1 MASPCYLYM
10 LPNELLL
17 HILTPLPTPTLL
29 PLTII
34 SHRIYALVLR
44 ILHNRLLLAA
54 TLHDHSLILECYHPS
69 AKLTEP
75 PYFCTYHGTEGLDAY
90 EEPTAS
96 DSNLVPRL
104 GQLRN
109 MYSRFRP
116 YRRELGA
123 DGHRVKKH
131 PAGDVPGSRT
141 HPSSSAAGRKLDHE
155 LVRQIL
161 SLDGEE
167 LFTQLCAVTNLVKIG
182 PRNGL
187 FSCFVEVEEGVVR
200 VWRNWLKEM
209 AAREGSTNSRTRAS
223 KTLITEEEIDI
234 GRKGKEAAQKISSI
248 ADDLNDENI
257 LWVSS
262 ARNTGLRFKIRE
274 RKLKREAPILMYV
287 DEDTPLSYE
296 IEYDELLVRTS
307 HLLLKFENSLVQ
319 QDNSF
324 GKAIVFGSFG

>member
-1 MASPCYLYM
+1 M
-10 LPNELLL
+10 LPNELLF
-17 HILTPLPTPTLL
+17 HILTPLPTTTLL
-29 PLTII
+29 PLTIL
-34 SHRIYALVLR
+34 SHRIYAVILR
-44 ILHNRLLLAA
+44 ILHNRLLLAT
-54 TLHDHSLILECYHPS
+54 TLHDYSLILECYHPT

-75 PYFCTYHGTEGLDAY
+75 PYFCTYHGTNGLDAY
-90 EEPTAS
+90 REPRAS
-96 DSNLVPRL
+96 DSDLVPRL

-109 MYSRFRP
+109 IYSSFRP
-116 YRRELGA
+116 HRRELEAG
-123 DGHRVKKH
+123 GRRVKRH

-141 HPSSSAAGRKLDHE
+141 HPSSSAAGRRLDTDE

-167 LFTQLCAVTNLVKIG
+167 WFTQLCAVTNLVKVG

-200 VWRNWLKEM
+200 VWKKWLREM
-209 AAREGSTNSRTRAS
+209 AGREGVTNSGARDNNA
-223 KTLITEEEIDI
+223 LIIEEET
-234 GRKGKEAAQKISSI
+234 GRSEKGKEAAQDFSGI
-248 ADDLNDENI
+248 ADDLNDDDI

-262 ARNTGLRFKIRE
+262 ARNTGLRFKVRE
-274 RKLKREAPILMYV
+274 RKFRCDTPILMYAN
-287 DEDTPLSYE
+287 EDTPVSYE

-319 QDNSF
+319 QDNAS